1 MDKDDS
7 QAGGFIGVKD
17 SPGRPGATHR
27 TPD

>member
-7 QAGGFIGVKD
+7 EAGGFVRGTD

>member
-7 QAGGFIGVKD
+7 EAGGFIGGTD
-17 SPGRPGATHR
+17 SPGRPGTARR